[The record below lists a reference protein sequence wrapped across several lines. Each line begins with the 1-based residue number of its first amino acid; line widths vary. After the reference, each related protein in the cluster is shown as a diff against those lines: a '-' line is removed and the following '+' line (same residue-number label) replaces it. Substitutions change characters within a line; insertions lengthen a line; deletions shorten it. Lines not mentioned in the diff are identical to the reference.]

1 MYVCSLET
9 TMDKKEI
16 IIAIDGHSSTGKSTF
31 ARMIASKYGLT
42 YLDTGA
48 LYRGVTLLAIREK
61 LLLSDNR
68 VDINSLLNLLQ
79 RVSFSFSNIAG
90 AQQLL
95 LNGESVE
102 KDIRSLEVAGM
113 VSLIASL
120 PQVRDFVN
128 SIIRCLGREGGI
140 VMDGRDIGT
149 VVFPNAN
156 LKIFMTASPE
166 VRAERRYRELIDK
179 GETAEYKDVLKNILE
194 RDYMDEHRQI
204 APLKRA
210 DDALLLDNSN
220 MTVEQQTEWV
230 EKIISQRWG
239 KRI

>member
-1 MYVCSLET
+1 
-9 TMDKKEI
+9 MDKKEI

-61 LLLSDNR
+61 LLLSNNR
-68 VDINSLLNLLQ
+68 VDTDSLLNLLQ
-79 RVSFSFSNIAG
+79 SVSFSFSNIAG

-128 SIIRCLGREGGI
+128 SIIRYLGREGGI

-179 GETAEYKDVLKNILE
+179 GETTEYKDVLKNILE

>member
-1 MYVCSLET
+1 
-9 TMDKKEI
+9 MDKKEI

-179 GETAEYKDVLKNILE
+179 GETAEYKDVLQNILE

>member
-1 MYVCSLET
+1 MIKR
-9 TMDKKEI
+9 DI

-31 ARMIASKYGLT
+31 ARMIASKYGLI

-48 LYRGVTLLAIREK
+48 LYRGVTLLAIRNK
-61 LLLSDNR
+61 FIHSDNKI
-68 VDINSLLNLLQ
+68 DLNSLMDALSK
-79 RVSFSFSNIAG
+79 VSFSFSGMDGI
-90 AQQLL
+90 QQLL

-128 SIIRCLGREGGI
+128 SIIRYLGREGGI

-149 VVFPNAN
+149 IVFPNAD

-166 VRAERRYRELIDK
+166 VRAERRYKELTGK
-179 GETAEYKDVLKNILE
+179 GEIAKYEDVLKNIID
-194 RDYMDEHRQI
+194 RDYMDEHREI

-220 MTVEQQTEWV
+220 MTIEQQIEWV
-230 EKIISQRWG
+230 EKII
-239 KRI
+239 

>member
-1 MYVCSLET
+1 MIKQ
-9 TMDKKEI
+9 DI

-31 ARMIASKYGLT
+31 ARMIASKYGLI

-48 LYRGVTLLAIREK
+48 LYRGVTLLAIRHRFI
-61 LLLSDNR
+61 LPDNSI
-68 VDINSLLNLLQ
+68 DLDSLMNILPK
-79 RVSFSFSNIAG
+79 VTFSFSNIDG
-90 AQQLL
+90 IQQLF

-113 VSLIASL
+113 VSLIASIS
-120 PQVRDFVN
+120 QVRDFVN
-128 SIIRCLGREGGI
+128 GIIRYMGREGGI

-149 VVFPNAN
+149 VVFPNAD

-166 VRAERRYRELIDK
+166 VRAERRYRELIDNGRLEK
-179 GETAEYKDVLKNILE
+179 YENVLKNIID
-194 RDYMDEHRQI
+194 RDYMDEHREI

-220 MTVEQQTEWV
+220 MTIEQQAEWV
-230 EKIISQRWG
+230 EKIILQRWER
-239 KRI
+239 RI

>member
-179 GETAEYKDVLKNILE
+179 GETAEYKDVLQNILE

>member
-1 MYVCSLET
+1 
-9 TMDKKEI
+9 MDKKEI

-48 LYRGVTLLAIREK
+48 LYRGVTLLAIRERFI
-61 LLLSDNR
+61 LSDNR
-68 VDINSLLNLLQ
+68 VDIDSLLNLLPNI
-79 RVSFSFSNIAG
+79 SFSFFNING
-90 AQQLL
+90 VQQLF

-102 KDIRSLEVAGM
+102 KDIRSLDVAGM

-128 SIIRCLGREGGI
+128 NIIRHLGREGGI

-149 VVFPNAN
+149 VVFPNAD

-166 VRAERRYRELIDK
+166 VRAQRRYKELIDY
-179 GETAEYKDVLKNILE
+179 GETTEYKDVLKNIIE
-194 RDYMDEHRQI
+194 RDYMDEHREV

-230 EKIISQRWG
+230 ENIISQRWG